1 MRRNSTV
8 SRLTH
13 SDNEE
18 LVTWTFLDLKGITE
32 FVLSFS
38 AVLLVSEE
46 PRASLGSR
54 TLSTARGGF
63 IYDVNG
69 RHFGSKGS
77 KAVALIILKV

>member
-46 PRASLGSR
+46 PHSSLRSR
-54 TLSTARGGF
+54 TLSAACGGF